1 MTRLAQFRRTALAI
15 PILCS
20 LGSTCYWHVDLGGC
34 EFERQSIAIG
44 GPGSFTSSQQTIGIG
59 VGDSARLVA
68 TGVCQG
74 AGLHIAFGT
83 SGATWH
89 GSDRSIVVLS
99 PAPDSM
105 VDGRWP
111 MATVWVVGVAPGSTV
126 VSASYGESLAS
137 AAVSVAPRRARA
149 P

>member
-15 PILCS
+15 PILCC

-44 GPGSFTSSQQTIGIG
+44 GPGSFTSSQQTIGVG
-59 VGDSARLVA
+59 VGDSVRLVA
-68 TGVCQG
+68 NGICQG

-83 SGATWH
+83 SGAKWH
-89 GSDRSIVVLS
+89 GYDRSIVRLS
-99 PAPDSM
+99 TAPDSIA
-105 VDGRWP
+105 DGRWP
-111 MATVWVVGVAPGSTV
+111 MATAWVAGIAPGSTV

-137 AAVSVAPRRARA
+137 AAVSVAPRGARA

>member
-1 MTRLAQFRRTALAI
+1 MTRVEWFRRTALAI
-15 PILCS
+15 PVLCCI
-20 LGSTCYWHVDLGGC
+20 GATCYWHVDLGGC

-44 GPGSFTSSQQTIGIG
+44 GPGSFTSSQQTVGIG
-59 VGDSARLVA
+59 VGDSVRLMA
-68 TGVCQG
+68 NGVCQG

-83 SGATWH
+83 SGAKWH
-89 GSDRSIVVLS
+89 GYDRSIVRLS
-99 PAPDSM
+99 PAADSM

-111 MATVWVVGVAPGSTV
+111 MSTIWAVGVAPGSTV

-137 AAVSVAPRRARA
+137 AHVTVAPREARA